1 MLDADAD
8 RADLELRLIKP
19 LLRDRAPLHPLV
31 GSGGSWRKADI
42 RRSVRSEASFAE
54 PQAARAAALRA
65 IVPLLQSGVVADAL
79 RCLIEIRPFGRV
91 VLKIKQALMRG
102 EALNFSD
109 YRMQQDFMA

>member
-1 MLDADAD
+1 
-8 RADLELRLIKP
+8 
-19 LLRDRAPLHPLV
+19 
-31 GSGGSWRKADI
+31 
-42 RRSVRSEASFAE
+42 
-54 PQAARAAALRA
+54 
-65 IVPLLQSGVVADAL
+65 LLQSGVVADAL